1 MGSRDAYVLA
11 GHPALLRY
19 MVAVALVLFVYVL
32 GAAAGDLVD
41 SGSQFL
47 LLATAVMASAWFAGI
62 GPGLAATVTGALLGA
77 VQAPEPSLLARG
89 AHMHLAL
96 FTIHALLLTALVCEL
111 RRARE
116 TAERQAAGATAARRE
131 SETAARLKDEFLATI
146 SHELRT
152 PLNAVL
158 GWVHLL
164 QTGKLDPVTT
174 RRGLECIDRNIRL
187 QAQLT
192 GDLLDTSKTLT
203 GALELDSR
211 PVCLVE
217 VVRQAIDAARPAASA
232 RHVRITSELPRSPIA
247 VLGDPTRLR
256 QIAWQ
261 LLTNAV
267 KFTPGGGLVD
277 VRVEAA
283 GNSAILMVA
292 DSGPGVPV
300 EFLPRLFERFTQADS
315 STTRAAGGLGV
326 GLSLVRDLVEMHGG
340 DILASNSP
348 EYGGA
353 LFRVRL
359 PRQDAASPKPYVPV
373 ADAPPLGPPPAL
385 DGVRVLVLDQDADGR
400 DLVSTLLQ
408 RQGASVQTAASVA
421 EALEA
426 LEAWRPDV
434 LVTDSVAS
442 DHATYALV
450 GKVRTLEANRGGR
463 IPALALTAAARRDRD
478 VGQMLAAVQCDLPKP
493 LEPAVLAAEIA
504 RLSGRVS
511 HPRQQAH

>member
-1 MGSRDAYVLA
+1 MPSGDAYLLA
-11 GHPALLRY
+11 NKPALLRY
-19 MVAVALVLFVYVL
+19 LVAVALVLFVFVL
-32 GAAAGDLVD
+32 SAAAGDLVD

-47 LLATAVMASAWFAGI
+47 LLTTAVMASAWFAGI

-77 VQAPEPSLLARG
+77 VQAPEPSLLPRG

-96 FTIHALLLTALVCEL
+96 FTIHGLLLTALICEL

-116 TAERQAAGATAARRE
+116 TAERQVREATAARRQ
-131 SETAARLKDEFLATI
+131 SEAAARSKDEFLATI

-217 VVRQAIDAARPAASA
+217 VVRQAIDAARPAAKA
-232 RHVRITSELPRSPIA
+232 RRIRITSDLPRWPIA
-247 VLGDPTRLR
+247 VLGDAARLR
-256 QIAWQ
+256 QIAWH

-283 GNSAILMVA
+283 GGSAVLMVA

-340 DILASNSP
+340 DILATNSD
-348 EYGGA
+348 YGGA
-353 LFRVRL
+353 LFRVQL
-359 PRQDAASPKPYVPV
+359 PRHDAASLPKPDVPM
-373 ADAPPLGPPPAL
+373 AIAPPLGPPPAL
-385 DGVRVLVLDQDADGR
+385 DGLRVLVLDQDADQR
-400 DLVSTLLQ
+400 DLVSTVLL

-450 GKVRTLEANRGGR
+450 GKVRTLEADRGGR
-463 IPALALTAAARRDRD
+463 IPAVALTAAGRRDRD
-478 VGQMLAAVQCDLPKP
+478 VGRMLAAVQCDLPKP
-493 LEPAVLAAEIA
+493 VEPAVLAAEIA
-504 RLSGRVS
+504 RLSGRVPY
-511 HPRQQAH
+511 PRQQAH